1 MSKHTYEDAIKG
13 VVKDLV
19 VEGLEYKIEKT
30 VNIYRGGD
38 DYTSSTWVNLNGHT
52 FQGYNDGMEEP
63 ASTWVTIDD
72 NKVLELCVKLYGKNA
87 GTVICNDLF
96 DNDIESWKA

>member
-19 VEGLEYKIEKT
+19 VEGLEYKIEHT
-30 VNIYRGGD
+30 V
-38 DYTSSTWVNLNGHT
+38 
-52 FQGYNDGMEEP
+52 QGYKDGMDEP
-63 ASTWVTIDD
+63 ASVWVAIDD

-96 DNDIESWKA
+96 DNDIEQILVNLGEF